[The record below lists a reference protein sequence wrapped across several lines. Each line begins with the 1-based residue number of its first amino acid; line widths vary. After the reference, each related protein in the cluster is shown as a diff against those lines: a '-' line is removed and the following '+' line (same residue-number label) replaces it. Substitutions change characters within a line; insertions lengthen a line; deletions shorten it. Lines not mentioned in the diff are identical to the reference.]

1 MNAKPRTI
9 LILVGIFLAGIASGV
24 LLPWRV
30 FPPPSARPQSPKPKF
45 LRILERM
52 EEKLDLTAEQRPQVE
67 AIIREG
73 SEKLEGL
80 RRESFKV
87 GAAEIE
93 AMNAKIQA
101 LLTPAQREKFAEF
114 QREQRERM
122 RRFEREPFG
131 PHHEGGPRDG
141 APPMPPPPGGFPEGQ
156 PHDGPPGDLPPPQE

>member
-9 LILVGIFLAGIASGV
+9 LILVGIFLAGAASGM

-30 FPPPSARPQSPKPKF
+30 FPPPGSKHQGPRPKMV
-45 LRILERM
+45 RILERIK
-52 EEKLDLTAEQRPQVE
+52 EELELTPEQRPQVE
-67 AIIREG
+67 AIIRES

-93 AMNAKIQA
+93 AMNARIQA
-101 LLTPAQREKFAEF
+101 LLTPAQREKFAEL

-131 PHHEGGPRDG
+131 PRHDHAPREG
-141 APPMPPPPGGFPEGQ
+141 APPLLPPGERPADMPPAPNE
-156 PHDGPPGDLPPPQE
+156 